1 MFDQAFQSLIE
12 QSEITIGDFFVCSLV
27 SIVLGI
33 VISLIM
39 LFVSKNKSKSMIL
52 TTALL
57 PFVVQVVIMM
67 VNGNIGIGLAVAGT
81 FGLIRF
87 RSYPG
92 SADDLIVI
100 FIAMAI
106 GLINGVGY
114 VWVAVIFAVAALLIY
129 VVYSLIGV
137 GGTPTYTKELRV
149 TIPENL
155 NYSHEFDDIFEKYTK
170 HHNLYRVKTTNF
182 GSMYTLYYN
191 LDLID
196 DSKEKDMIDEIRCR
210 NGNLDIICGLV
221 STDAKEIL

>member
-1 MFDQAFQSLIE
+1 MFEETFKSLIE
-12 QSEITIGDFFVCSLV
+12 QSEITIGDFAVCSLV
-27 SIVLGI
+27 SIGIGI
-33 VISLIM
+33 VISVIM

-57 PFVVQVVIMM
+57 PFVVQVIIMM

-100 FIAMAI
+100 FISMAV

-114 VWVAVIFAVAALLIY
+114 IWVAIIFAVAALLIY
-129 VVYSLIGV
+129 IIYSLLGV
-137 GGTPTYTKELRV
+137 GGDPVYSKELRV

-155 NYSHEFDDIFEKYTK
+155 NYAHEFDDIFEKYAK
-170 HHNLYRVKTTNF
+170 RYNLYRVKTTNF

-196 DSKEKDMIDEIRCR
+196 DAKEKDMIDEIRCR
-210 NGNLDIICGLV
+210 NGNLDIICGLA
-221 STDAKEIL
+221 STNPKELL